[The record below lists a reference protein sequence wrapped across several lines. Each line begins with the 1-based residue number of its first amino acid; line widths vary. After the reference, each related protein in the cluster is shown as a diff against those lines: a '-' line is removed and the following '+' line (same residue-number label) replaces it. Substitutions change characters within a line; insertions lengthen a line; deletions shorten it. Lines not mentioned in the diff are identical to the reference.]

1 MKTIQYILIFISVS
15 CVFTTIYL
23 AINSEETKSSLNNE
37 MKMPNG
43 RYLYKLT
50 YEGHSYVFL
59 RNSWSAAG
67 DKLLHDPDCQC
78 KNKILAD

>member
-1 MKTIQYILIFISVS
+1 
-15 CVFTTIYL
+15 
-23 AINSEETKSSLNNE
+23 